1 MINKIVIKI
10 KEIIN
15 RIEINFI
22 VDRIL
27 KDRDYKKLI
36 YLKSDNYNDLN
47 ETGYIDYY
55 DLIFIIPIRKFY
67 PIPLIKNKKVIKDL
81 VINDKIKLIS
91 RNWHNKYKEFIIDY
105 LNKME
110 NTNNY
115 YPDFYEIA
123 MLDEED
129 LYKLI

>member
-1 MINKIVIKI
+1 MLNKIIINI

-15 RIEINFI
+15 RIEINFVI
-22 VDRIL
+22 DRIL

-47 ETGYIDYY
+47 EIGYIDYY

-67 PIPLIKNKKVIKDL
+67 PIPLIKNKEVIKDL

-110 NTNNY
+110 NTNDY
-115 YPDFYEIA
+115 FPDFYEIA